1 LLGETALIDGPHGVR
16 MRQARRQHL
25 LEAPGDGLVVPP
37 GFGQEAL
44 QHAGRRAFDR
54 FGEVLGIAPLG
65 GLDEEAPQVVPAAR
79 APLLATERR
88 GEGGMKLTKGF
99 LDACE
104 FLQIHGIA
112 PGAAS
117 APRSYLIRLTRRCN
131 TKRTMAMAR
140 PENRARWPTFSPA
153 TSAAFPA

>member
-1 LLGETALIDGPHGVR
+1 GPAPRADVGQEDAHLAVGLLAEGTAILTGDAHRLLPLLGETALIDDPHGVR

-65 GLDEEAPQVVPAAR
+65 GLDEEAPQVVPAAL

-117 APRSYLIRLTRRCN
+117 APRSYLI
-131 TKRTMAMAR
+131 
-140 PENRARWPTFSPA
+140 
-153 TSAAFPA
+153 